1 MAQFPQGYRQIEHRC
16 NAGERR
22 LLQQL
27 KRCLDDTHT
36 VWHDVPIGPRARQ
49 PDVVVLGPRLGLL
62 LLEVKDWRCSTL
74 QRATRDTVDLRTERG
89 LVADHHP
96 LRQARDHAM
105 ELVDLVQR
113 DPALVHDDGP
123 RRGRLLFPYGWGAV
137 LSGMRR
143 SEVAQRPG
151 FDAVFPPAQ
160 TLLRDDLDD
169 SVDPA
174 TFLQRLRGLFTV
186 HYPHTLSAAQRDRIR
201 WHLFPELRLNAD
213 PVAADPAHTAH
224 AADTEAAPVPDLLQV
239 MDLPQEQIA
248 RRLGSGHRVV
258 HGVAGSG
265 KTMVLVLRAQL
276 LAAAATAEHP
286 VLVLCYNR
294 ALADRLDRLI
304 RQRPVGDRVQVRTF
318 HRWCQ
323 DVARQ
328 HGLAIAAKPGSEA
341 FYAELPRVVA
351 QALAE
356 GRVPSG
362 GCSAVLIDEA
372 HDFDDDWLRT
382 AARLVSPDTRSLLVL
397 YDDAQSIYQQTR
409 RRFSFASV
417 GIQAQGRTSVLRLN
431 YRNTAEVLALA
442 LACTRDLLLPAGLPA
457 AQGSPEV
464 QAVTPASA
472 GRRGPQPVLLHARH
486 PADEAAQI
494 ATRIGAARAGGL
506 DWGEI
511 AVLCR
516 TRAQLVP
523 IAQALRQRGWPVTS
537 MGDAD
542 FQHADGRLPG
552 LRLMTLHSAKGL
564 EFTLV
569 FVAGL
574 QALPWPGE
582 SLDDAARLLY
592 VGMTRATHALVLST
606 CGASPMVERVQAA
619 LAGTGPGT
627 VAAAG
632 APQAPAH
639 PHEAS
644 A

>member
-1 MAQFPQGYRQIEHRC
+1 MARFPQGLHQIEHRC

-22 LLQQL
+22 VLQQL
-27 KRCLDDTHT
+27 QRCLDDHHT
-36 VWHDVPIGPRARQ
+36 IWHDVPIGPRARQ
-49 PDVVVLGPRLGLL
+49 PDFVVLGPHLGLL
-62 LLEVKDWRCSTL
+62 LLEVKDWRYDTL
-74 QRATRDTVDLRTERG
+74 VHATPDTVTLDTDRG
-89 LVADHHP
+89 HVATAHP

-105 ELVDLVQR
+105 ELVHLMQR

-123 RRGRLLFPYGWGAV
+123 RRGQLCFPYGWGVV
-137 LSGMRR
+137 LSGLRR
-143 SEVAQRPG
+143 SEAARRPG
-151 FDAVFPPAQ
+151 FEAIFPAAR
-160 TLLRDDLDD
+160 TLLRDDLDAQ
-169 SVDPA
+169 VAPA
-174 TFLQRLRGLFTV
+174 AFAQRLLGLFTV
-186 HYPHTLSAAQRDRIR
+186 HHRHVLTPVRQDRIR
-201 WHLFPELRLNAD
+201 WHLFPEIRLQTG
-213 PVAADPAHTAH
+213 PAATDTPATPAGPC
-224 AADTEAAPVPDLLQV
+224 TPVPDLLQV
-239 MDLPQEQIA
+239 MDLAQEQIA

-258 HGVAGSG
+258 HGAAGSG
-265 KTMVLVLRAQL
+265 KTMVLVLRAQM
-276 LAAAATAEHP
+276 LAALPTATAEHP

-294 ALADRLDRLI
+294 ALAERLDRLI
-304 RQRPVGDRVQVRTF
+304 RQRPVGDRVQVHTF
-318 HRWCQ
+318 HRWCLDTARRHQ
-323 DVARQ
+323 LDVPAE
-328 HGLAIAAKPGSEA
+328 PGSEA
-341 FYAELPRVVA
+341 FHSVLPQTVGEAIRS
-351 QALAE
+351 
-356 GRVPSG
+356 GRVPAG
-362 GCSAVLIDEA
+362 RCSAVLIDEA
-372 HDFDDDWLRT
+372 HDFDEDWLRT
-382 AARLVSPDTRSLLVL
+382 AAALVSPDTRSLLVL
-397 YDDAQSIYQQTR
+397 YDDAQSIYQKTR

-417 GIQAQGRTSVLRLN
+417 GIHAQGRTSVLRLN

-442 LACTRDLLLPAGLPA
+442 LACTRDLLLPADMPA
-457 AQGSPEV
+457 TPGKPEV

-494 ATRIGAARAGGL
+494 ADRIGAARTGGMQW
-506 DWGEI
+506 DEI

-542 FQHADGRLPG
+542 FQHADARLPG

-619 LAGTGPGT
+619 LAATPAPPGH
-627 VAAAG
+627 VLR
-632 APQAPAH
+632 PAM
-639 PHEAS
+639 PAVP

>member
-1 MAQFPQGYRQIEHRC
+1 MAQFPQGYRQIEQRC
-16 NAGERR
+16 TAGERR
-22 LLQQL
+22 VLQQL
-27 KRCLDDTHT
+27 KQCLDDTHL
-36 VWHDVPIGPRARQ
+36 VWHNAPIGPRARQ
-49 PDVVVLGPRLGLL
+49 PDFVVLGPGMGVL
-62 LLEVKDWRCSTL
+62 LLEVKDWRCSTVV
-74 QRATRDTVDLRTERG
+74 RATRDAVELRTERG
-89 LVADHHP
+89 PVTDHHP
-96 LRQARDHAM
+96 LRQARDYAM

-123 RRGRLLFPYGWGAV
+123 RRGRLVFPYGWGAV

-169 SVDPA
+169 SVDPD
-174 TFLQRLRGLFTV
+174 TFQQRLRGLFTV
-186 HYPHTLSAAQRDRIR
+186 HYPHTLTAAQRDRIR

-213 PVAADPAHTAH
+213 PVAADPAHTAHTAH

-294 ALADRLDRLI
+294 ALADRLDMLI

-328 HGLAIAAKPGSEA
+328 HGLAITAEPGSEA

-382 AARLVSPDTRSLLVL
+382 AACMVSPDTRSLLVL

-442 LACTRDLLLPAGLPA
+442 VACARERLRPEGTLLPPPDEEIPTLAPA
-457 AQGSPEV
+457 TS
-464 QAVTPASA
+464 
-472 GRRGPQPVLLHARH
+472 GRHGPKPVLFTARDA
-486 PADEAAQI
+486 ADEAEQI
-494 ATRIGAARAGGL
+494 AGHIQAARARGL
-506 DWGEI
+506 AWNDI

-516 TRAQLVP
+516 TRTQMAP
-523 IAQALRQRGWPVTS
+523 IAQALQRRGWPVAS
-537 MGDAD
+537 MGAAD
-542 FQHADGRLPG
+542 FRRFDWQQPSIRL
-552 LRLMTLHSAKGL
+552 LTLHSAKGL
-564 EFTLV
+564 EFALV
-569 FVAGL
+569 LVAGL

-582 SLDDAARLLY
+582 SMDDAARLLY
-592 VGMTRATHALVLST
+592 VAMTRATQALVLSA
-606 CGASPMVERVQAA
+606 CGSSPMVERVQQA
-619 LAGTGPGT
+619 LLQQNAQAT
-627 VAAAG
+627 VSSPMRIRVSLA
-632 APQAPAH
+632 
-639 PHEAS
+639 
-644 A
+644 